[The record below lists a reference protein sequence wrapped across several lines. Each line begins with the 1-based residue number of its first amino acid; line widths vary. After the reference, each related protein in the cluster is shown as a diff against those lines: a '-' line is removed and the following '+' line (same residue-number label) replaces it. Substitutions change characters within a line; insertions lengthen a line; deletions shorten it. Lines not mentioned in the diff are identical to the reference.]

1 MGNSELPGSLL
12 LRDRALML
20 CPAQGRRTL
29 VFMPLE
35 QSFNPL
41 NQLLPLE
48 PPIPLPRFG
57 EAKHE
62 VGGIR
67 LLEVAQWPLAM
78 IFSRPHRQ

>member
-1 MGNSELPGSLL
+1 MGNRELPGIPLV
-12 LRDRALML
+12 RDRALIP

-29 VFMPLE
+29 AFMLFE

-41 NQLLPLE
+41 NQLLSLE

-62 VGGIR
+62 IGGIR
-67 LLEVAQWPLAM
+67 LLGSVERGFDLTADAT
-78 IFSRPHRQ
+78 